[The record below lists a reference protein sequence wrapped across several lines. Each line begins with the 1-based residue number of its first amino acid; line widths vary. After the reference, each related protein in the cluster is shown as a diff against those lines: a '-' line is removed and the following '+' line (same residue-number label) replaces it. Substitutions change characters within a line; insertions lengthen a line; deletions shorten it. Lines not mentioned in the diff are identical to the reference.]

1 MQLLTVKG
9 ERFDFV
15 NSLNL
20 RFKRALTTNNQTA
33 KTAKQTRLHC
43 RISRKIVFERN
54 YNSDMFVIRFFCDF
68 QLLFE
73 SIKFYF

>member
-1 MQLLTVKG
+1 MELLTVKG

-43 RISRKIVFERN
+43 RISRKNCF
-54 YNSDMFVIRFFCDF
+54 
-68 QLLFE
+68 
-73 SIKFYF
+73 